1 MTRGLYRFGG
11 SAAFLCLLFASR
23 TVAAQSARDALVQ
36 VTVVDPSTNV
46 VPASTVRLLPL
57 APGAAPL
64 DPALTNS
71 AGVATFERVPP
82 GEYIIRAEFT
92 GFDVGTLRD
101 VRVRSGTNRHVIMLP
116 LARVEDAVT
125 VGRDAREAAADRRA
139 TTFGLTLTP
148 EQIEALSDD
157 PTELQRQILELA
169 GSDAVIRVDSFE
181 GQQLPPKAQIKS
193 IRVTRDQ
200 FAAEA
205 AQPGSTF
212 VDVVT
217 QPGVG
222 PVRGS
227 ANFTIRD
234 GSMTGRSRFTDVQGP
249 EQFREFGGTLGGTM
263 IAGKTSFSVSINGQ
277 HNYQSPILNAALP
290 DRTRAETLRIRQPN
304 RNVST
309 NVLVDHAVTRDQ
321 TLRVG
326 VTSGQQRRENVGV
339 GAYNLPERGFWQQRD
354 DFQIR
359 LQEAGP
365 LGRRSFLNTRLAY
378 QGFR

>member
-101 VRVRSGTNRHVIMLP
+101 IRVRSGTSRHVIMLP

-125 VGRDAREAAADRRA
+125 VGRDAQEAAADRRA

-157 PTELQRQILELA
+157 PTEVQRQILELA

-234 GSMTGRSRFTDVQGP
+234 GSMTGRSQFTPTRGP
-249 EQFREFGGTLGGTM
+249 EQFKDFGANLGGTLVQ
-263 IAGKTSFSVSINGQ
+263 GKTSFSLSANGQ
-277 HNYQSPILNAALP
+277 DVFTSPILHATLP
-290 DRTRAETLRIRQPN
+290 NGTRAETLNIRQTN
-304 RNVST
+304 NNANL
-309 NVLVDHAVTRDQ
+309 NVLVDHAITRDQ
-321 TLRVG
+321 VL
-326 VTSGQQRRENVGV
+326 
-339 GAYNLPERGFWQQRD
+339 
-354 DFQIR
+354 
-359 LQEAGP
+359 P
-365 LGRRSFLNTRLAY
+365 LG
-378 QGFR
+378 